1 MRRIR
6 VIPSLLIKNDGL
18 YKGQTFKNHSYL
30 GDPINTVRIFNEKL
44 VDEICILDIS
54 ATPNNIKPNIQ
65 KIADIASEAF
75 MPLSYGGGIT
85 KIEEV
90 DELFFNGIEK
100 IILNSSNFN
109 QENLIASVAK
119 KYGNQSVVVSI
130 DVKKNWWG
138 NYQVYSNCGE
148 KNQKISPEKHA
159 KNLEE
164 KGAGEILLT
173 SIDHEGKTNG
183 YDLNLI
189 EMVSKNIS
197 IPLVAS
203 GGASCVED
211 FYLAIKKGASAVS
224 AGSMFVFQKPN
235 NAVLISYP
243 PQEELEMLF
252 KRL

>member
-18 YKGQTFKNHSYL
+18 YKGQTFKNHSYV

-100 IILNSSNFN
+100 I
-109 QENLIASVAK
+109 K
-119 KYGNQSVVVSI
+119 
-130 DVKKNWWG
+130 
-138 NYQVYSNCGE
+138 
-148 KNQKISPEKHA
+148 
-159 KNLEE
+159 
-164 KGAGEILLT
+164 
-173 SIDHEGKTNG
+173 
-183 YDLNLI
+183 
-189 EMVSKNIS
+189 
-197 IPLVAS
+197 
-203 GGASCVED
+203 
-211 FYLAIKKGASAVS
+211 
-224 AGSMFVFQKPN
+224 
-235 NAVLISYP
+235 
-243 PQEELEMLF
+243 
-252 KRL
+252 

>member
-6 VIPSLLIKNDGL
+6 VIPTLLIKNDGL
-18 YKGQTFKNHSYL
+18 YKGQKFKNHQYI
-30 GDPINTVRIFNEKL
+30 GDPINTVRIFNEKQA
-44 VDEICILDIS
+44 DEISILDIS
-54 ATPNNIKPNIQ
+54 ATPNKIKPNID

-90 DELFFNGIEK
+90 DELFFNGVEK
-100 IILNSSNFN
+100 VILNSSNFS
-109 QENLIASVAK
+109 EINLVANISK

-130 DVKKNWWG
+130 DVKKSWLSI
-138 NYQVYSNCGE
+138 YEIYSNCGE
-148 KNQKISPEKHA
+148 KKQKGKPEDFA
-159 KNLEE
+159 KEMENR
-164 KGAGEILLT
+164 GAGEILLT
-173 SIDHEGKTNG
+173 SIDQEGRTNG

-203 GGASCVED
+203 GGASNIED
-211 FYLAIKKGASAVS
+211 FYLAIKSGASAVS

-235 NAVLISYP
+235 NAVLVSYP
-243 PQEELEMLF
+243 SQTELENLF